1 MNDADGLAVVDDTGK
16 SSRESAKL
24 LLTEMGSHDADFV
37 GPYATAAILAAAGRV
52 VHEARKL
59 LRTESAPAAA
69 TAAVKVHENSETTS
83 MKASQFGTDVYRRLE
98 DMFGMRV
105 PAGSRMAY
113 KLLKELSDNVL
124 QTGQFGPKFLNL
136 AAGVSQLNASTGE
149 DKTQLADNIIVVT
162 GGDAKVELSRLG
174 PFLKAIDIVCLGL
187 LAIGS
192 IPVPAVGF
200 GSKGEE
206 GWMVGAGDVRQRWH
220 CTLHTLLEV
229 RTWALD
235 MVSTQPLTAL
245 PHLWGIMAGRA
256 QDLLLGEENCASA
269 LSTSCREHGR
279 FHFPHQLKEK
289 VEESKEAKEA
299 KELAKVRADLKS
311 TRGELDLARGSLKRN
326 RDSGSWRQSAG
337 SNGRSSGG
345 GGGGGRGVPS
355 PSGDKL
361 CGDFQKNNCTRANC
375 IFAHECRR
383 CGSTSHGGDSPA
395 CPRR

>member
-1 MNDADGLAVVDDTGK
+1 
-16 SSRESAKL
+16 
-24 LLTEMGSHDADFV
+24 
-37 GPYATAAILAAAGRV
+37 
-52 VHEARKL
+52 
-59 LRTESAPAAA
+59 
-69 TAAVKVHENSETTS
+69 
-83 MKASQFGTDVYRRLE
+83 
-98 DMFGMRV
+98 
-105 PAGSRMAY
+105 MAY

-149 DKTQLADNIIVVT
+149 DKTQLADNIFVVT
-162 GGDAKVELSRLG
+162 SGETSKVELSRLG

-269 LSTSCREHGR
+269 LSTSCRENGR
-279 FHFPHQLKEK
+279 NFHFPHQLKEK

-326 RDSGSWRQSAG
+326 RDSGSLAPVRRLQRPFQRRRRRWWPRSTESERRQTV
-337 SNGRSSGG
+337 R
-345 GGGGGRGVPS
+345 
-355 PSGDKL
+355 
-361 CGDFQKNNCTRANC
+361 
-375 IFAHECRR
+375 
-383 CGSTSHGGDSPA
+383 
-395 CPRR
+395 